1 MISRFFV
8 YCVRINGRDM
18 QTKSSNQDRN
28 KIIQGG
34 TLDLEKI
41 EVSEEVKSWRMPRQ
55 FTEEEIA
62 SDDRLAYIL
71 SK

>member
-1 MISRFFV
+1 
-8 YCVRINGRDM
+8 M